1 MRDFVQDLRY
11 AIRQMARKPGVTV
24 FAALSLALG
33 IGANSTI
40 FSLVNA
46 LLFRDLPGHRPQE
59 LVEVYSGTEGEMQYA
74 TWSYPDFM
82 DVRAWNDVF
91 SEFAVINLT
100 IATWDDGQRTE
111 LLFGEQVSGNFFRLY
126 GIQPVLGRDF
136 LPEEDTR
143 DGNHPVVLLGQR
155 FWQRRFGG
163 DPHIL
168 GKTLKLNGQYLTVIG
183 RIRPI
188 QSFSSVISSRTRRRP
203 TSSSWMTSRSI
214 APAFAAK
221 RFTASRPIAT
231 APMARLPMARVPMPT
246 AARAVAARANASCA
260 PVLG

>member
-59 LVEVYSGTEGEMQYA
+59 LVEVYSGTEGEMQY
-74 TWSYPDFM
+74 
-82 DVRAWNDVF
+82 VR
-91 SEFAVINLT
+91 S
-100 IATWDDGQRTE
+100 DGSVQ
-111 LLFGEQVSGNFFRLY
+111 F
-126 GIQPVLGRDF
+126 
-136 LPEEDTR
+136 
-143 DGNHPVVLLGQR
+143 
-155 FWQRRFGG
+155 
-163 DPHIL
+163 
-168 GKTLKLNGQYLTVIG
+168 
-183 RIRPI
+183 

-231 APMARLPMARVPMPT
+231 APMARLPMATVPMPT